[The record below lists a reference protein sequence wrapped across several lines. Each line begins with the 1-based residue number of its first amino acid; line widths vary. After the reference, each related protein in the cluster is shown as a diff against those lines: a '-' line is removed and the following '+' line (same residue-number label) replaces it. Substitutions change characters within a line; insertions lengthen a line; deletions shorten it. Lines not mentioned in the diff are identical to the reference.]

1 MSQVQEN
8 IIMVDNP
15 RVIKV
20 LNKRFTKQILNC
32 FTDTSKTAAEIA
44 SSVSFPKEKIY
55 YHIKN
60 LLDNEILFIA
70 DTEIVKGIEQKKFL
84 PTAKEFEIKG
94 EKKTKIKITK
104 DQSKEK
110 KQEEE
115 NRIKEDIQKQVGE
128 KRIEALRKINE
139 RRRSSDKRLTGRR
152 EKLARR
158 KKKKTKFSGKD
169 NRSNQNRRQE
179 KENRKNEIRRDSFDR
194 RFIKTEKDISQEK
207 KENIFPIQ
215 NGKHQSI
222 KYKNTLLN
230 LNGVNKAITFVH
242 SGNNVTFLQATL
254 GISGFQINRINN
266 YQLPIK
272 IKNHEIRTLPELIMN
287 VYQQFINKKR
297 RKKIYL
303 AIHSDDYQCEMTYVS
318 ARGRKEHHFK
328 RELLETLNQ
337 SYSINK
343 KNSYI
348 DYTKNPAH
356 KKNTVVCYSSKKA
369 QINQDYKIL
378 TDAGLQPRYNTS
390 MPKILHNIY
399 TYYNLDKS
407 NSYALLIY
415 IDRNKTHSVLTLG
428 NQVIES
434 RDFPKGLNHFIIRLS
449 ELAIGD
455 VSREEAISNALH
467 FLTYYGIES
476 KPSKTRLKDGFSFNK
491 AQSILSH
498 LSNRLINELKDS
510 IDYFSNVLQL
520 DGYTQLVISDI
531 YLAGPG
537 SHIKNFG
544 EKISDVLGIPVNHLD
559 TFNTASLKRTEELNK
574 HYFSR
579 IRGNYLIKKKN
590 NSNSNLES
598 VKKKIAEREKAIETS
613 KSPESAKYRLARLEI
628 EKSSKLKSIDTATK
642 KLIKTAKEFKDLKVE
657 YVNGQETLTSDLE
670 AVTAQL
676 DDQSE
681 ILLEKYKEYDYLIK
695 KISELEYESDHFQRK
710 KEEARKESKGRY
722 ESQIKAAARSRVTLT
737 DRKERYDQEM
747 DDQETKILKFQEALQ
762 AMNVKLENGHNEVAV
777 FEYLKEAIQNTA
789 NAFKRSFLAHLK
801 SINSLTKEDLN
812 TLQQAGYL
820 LAQNTKRLN
829 QIKESFANIVSGD
842 TDYKPEQYLD
852 GENGIETRKKLLDI
866 LDMVRDAPH
875 NLDQLKNLT
884 ATIVKLNIGQED
896 LKTKKERIQIQIKG
910 ARKNKKE
917 EKGALEILKKELGVH
932 ENDVKEKDKKRREI
946 LDILGYTRETME
958 MIHELINHSELLKE
972 LKPQQ
977 QSVGKELKELKD
989 QLIRLNSSI
998 VVCEQ
1003 MENDLDGSYD
1013 NLNSSYEEKSRRLND
1028 QRDEITLQEE
1038 DINNSINEHSQKEK
1052 SISLEINNAIKY
1064 IDELKKQGVQ
1074 HEQELENLNQQKR
1087 PLVHQAEKD
1096 KSELQKELNKKLK
1109 ELDKEKDRKI
1119 AEVEKT
1125 RDSTIKT
1132 FFKKE
1137 LLTLEKKQRSIQTLL
1152 ARSTKEIEKLIGD
1165 RNRVQASLIEKK
1177 KKKMPQIA
1185 DLQKQIKGWQR
1196 DLKRTRTIQE
1206 RLDALEVKRNE
1217 WDDLLEAEKRSADEQ
1232 INNLEKSIKRKRSDS
1247 YHRFLQE
1254 SLTRLNNEGDLVEIA
1269 KKMAEDSIAMDQEEI
1284 TKVSLALERFK
1295 KRYGTFTTRYRKN
1308 HKEIMIKLR
1317 PLGGRRK
1324 TITARINNAQRK
1336 IDAAEKIVQSLIDK
1350 LDQKNKM
1357 LSKKEG
1363 EFLTL
1368 NEKAEY
1374 RLNDI
1379 QLQIDQ
1385 IPEKESRAREEVDF
1399 KKAQQLAAVDDKKHT
1414 LENETLEAAQVID
1427 DAFQDEDLIIDVK
1440 KLESRMQSDYDEL
1453 ENTKV
1458 QIDTLEKE
1466 QEKIVK
1472 SISKLKGRLK
1482 NTQNKLAV
1490 VETKIRDEEDQFQV
1504 QKKQFME
1511 QMDTNK
1517 KELSQK
1523 QEYLLITDQKIEE
1536 LELHS
1541 AKLVEEF
1548 DTSESAIKELNK
1560 KIMVSDPVGK
1570 NEKRSQKNTRRK
1582 SVNTTDQLQYLT
1594 QMEKDLSIHVTHSEK
1609 SIKELNHLL
1618 DTMRDQESSIQS
1630 SISLLENDLEY
1641 YATDYEKVIILIE
1654 SNDEH
1659 LQKIGIDHRNSLN
1672 SISNVKD
1679 IYPAAKTILN
1689 ERVDALYTLIELK
1702 TKELEELDLQLRE
1715 LEDDLKEKR
1724 VEVAMFDQELS
1735 KINKDMKHVLE
1746 YSIYDQEQEPEDEEW
1761 KWEIAQ
1767 HKMQSY
1773 MDLAQIKTHSKEL
1786 FNEIIAMEQTIAN
1799 YKNQQTS
1806 INHMIAESERISQ
1819 KKIKRMEEAC
1829 TRLELQI
1836 TKEKNEIENLEMKV
1850 KELKSLAFN
1859 YGGRIETLEK
1869 ELKNFREQEVEYELM
1884 LKDLDRSLES
1894 IQNKSARIIMDKSAI
1909 KENTLELDYMANLG
1923 LLMDPYSKLNLLPD
1937 DHKEDYRYFPA
1948 NRILQNSLLA
1958 LLTVF
1963 SLAAYTQR
1971 SRAGVLESKLPVKQS
1986 ELSLLNMRQE
1996 MKEIVQSKNTVANTF
2011 SKLIYQD
2018 KKISS
2023 EMVLVLKYLSNMIP
2037 GNFNVTELKVDKV
2050 QVDPSKEIN
2059 KESEHSSITITV
2071 KGFYDKNLENASAL
2085 AESFRKDLES
2095 SSLFKKVNIGP
2106 GKKLKKL
2113 KTAITMSMVY

>member
-1 MSQVQEN
+1 MSQVQEKV
-8 IIMVDNP
+8 IIVDNP
-15 RVIKV
+15 RVIKI
-20 LNKRFTKQILNC
+20 LKKQFTKQILRC
-32 FTDTSKTAAEIA
+32 FIDTPKTAAEIA

-84 PTAKEFEIKG
+84 PTSKEFEIKG
-94 EKKTKIKITK
+94 AKKPRKQSTKEQIN
-104 DQSKEK
+104 E
-110 KQEEE
+110 
-115 NRIKEDIQKQVGE
+115 IKEEE
-128 KRIEALRKINE
+128 KRIKKDKDKLFKEKRNITIRKINE
-139 RRRSSDKRLTGRR
+139 RRRRAERRLIG
-152 EKLARR
+152 RR
-158 KKKKTKFSGKD
+158 KKLERRSKEKIKFSGKD
-169 NRSNQNRRQE
+169 NRSKHNRRQE
-179 KENRKNEIRRDSFDR
+179 KEKRKNDIRRDSFDR
-194 RFIKTEKDISQEK
+194 RYIKTEKNILNK
-207 KENIFPIQ
+207 NKENIFPIQ
-215 NGKHQSI
+215 NLKHQSI

-230 LNGVNKAITFVH
+230 LNGVRKAITFVH
-242 SGNNVTFLQATL
+242 SGNNVTFMQATL
-254 GISGFQINRINN
+254 GISGFKINRVNN

-272 IKNHEIRTLPELIMN
+272 IKDHEIRTLPELIMN
-287 VYQQFINKKR
+287 IYQQFIDKKR

-303 AIHSDDYQCEMTYVS
+303 AIHSDEYQCEMTYVS

-328 RELLETLNQ
+328 RELLETLNR

-343 KNSYI
+343 NNSYI
-348 DYTKNPAH
+348 DYTKNPSH
-356 KKNTVVCYSSKKA
+356 KKNSVVCYSSKKA
-369 QINQDYKIL
+369 QINQDYEIL

-390 MPKILHNIY
+390 MPKILQNIY

-407 NSYALLIY
+407 NSYSLLIY

-449 ELAIGD
+449 ELAIAD
-455 VSREEAISNALH
+455 VSKEEALSNAMH

-476 KPSKTRLKDGFSFNK
+476 KLSKTKLKDGFSFNK

-498 LSNRLINELKDS
+498 LSKQMINELKDS

-520 DGYTQLVISDI
+520 DGYTQPVISDI
-531 YLAGPG
+531 YIAGPG
-537 SHIKNFG
+537 SHIKNFA
-544 EKISDVLGIPVNHLD
+544 EKISDALGTPVNHLD
-559 TFNTASLKRTEELNK
+559 SFNTASLKKTEEINR
-574 HYFSR
+574 HFFSR
-579 IRGNYLIKKKN
+579 MRGNYLIKKKN
-590 NSNSNLES
+590 NSSSNLEK
-598 VKKKIAEREKAIETS
+598 VKKKITEREKAIETS

-642 KLIKTAKEFKDLKVE
+642 KLIKTAKEFKDFKSE
-657 YVNGQETLTSDLE
+657 YVDGQDTLSTDLE

-676 DDQSE
+676 DDKSE
-681 ILLEKYKEYDYLIK
+681 TLLEKYKEYDYLIK
-695 KISELEYESDHFQRK
+695 KISELEYESHQFQRK

-722 ESQIKAAARSRVTLT
+722 ESQIKAAARSRVALT
-737 DRKERYDQEM
+737 DRKERYDQEI
-747 DDQETKILKFQEALQ
+747 DDQETDILKFQEALQ
-762 AMNVKLENGHNEVAV
+762 TMNLKLENGHNEVAV
-777 FEYLKEAIQNTA
+777 FEYLKEAIQSTA

-820 LAQNTKRLN
+820 LSQNTKRLN
-829 QIKESFANIVSGD
+829 QIRNSFANIVSGE
-842 TDYKPEQYLD
+842 TDYKPDQYLD
-852 GENGIETRKKLLDI
+852 GENGIEIRKKLLDI
-866 LDMVRDAPH
+866 LDMVREAPH
-875 NLDQLKNLT
+875 NLDQLKKLT
-884 ATIVKLNIGQED
+884 ATIVKLNVEQED
-896 LKTKKERIQIQIKG
+896 LKTKKEQLKIQIKE

-917 EKGALEILKKELGVH
+917 EKDSLHILKKELGVH
-932 ENDVKEKDKKRREI
+932 ENDLKEKDKKRREI

-972 LKPQQ
+972 LKPEQ
-977 QSVGKELKELKD
+977 QSVRKELNELKD
-989 QLIRLNSSI
+989 LLIQLNSSI

-1003 MENDLDGSYD
+1003 MENEIDGSYD
-1013 NLNSSYEEKSRRLND
+1013 NLNSSYEEKSRRLNEEL
-1028 QRDEITLQEE
+1028 DEIRLQEE

-1052 SISLEINNAIKY
+1052 SIGLEINNAIIY

-1074 HEQELENLNQQKR
+1074 HEQELENLNPQIR
-1087 PLVHQAEKD
+1087 PLFHQAEKD
-1096 KSELQKELNKKLK
+1096 KGELQKQLNKKLK
-1109 ELDKEKDRKI
+1109 ELDQEKNRKI
-1119 AEVEKT
+1119 AEAEKT

-1152 ARSTKEIEKLIGD
+1152 VRSTKEIEKLIGD
-1165 RNRVQASLIEKK
+1165 RDRVQASLIEKK
-1177 KKKMPQIA
+1177 KKKIPQIA

-1206 RLDALEVKRNE
+1206 RLDALEGKRNE
-1217 WDDLLEAEKRSADEQ
+1217 WDGLLEAEKRSAEQ
-1232 INNLEKSIKRKRSDS
+1232 QIKSLEKSIERKRSDS
-1247 YHRFLQE
+1247 YHLFLQE
-1254 SLTRLNNEGDLVEIA
+1254 SLTRLNNEGDLIEIA
-1269 KKMAEDSIAMDQEEI
+1269 KKMAEDSINMDQEEI
-1284 TKVSLALERFK
+1284 TKISLALDRFK
-1295 KRYGTFTTRYRKN
+1295 KRYDTFMIRYRKN
-1308 HKEIMIKLR
+1308 YKEIMIKLR
-1317 PLGGRRK
+1317 PLGGKRK

-1336 IDAAEKIVQSLIDK
+1336 IDAAEKTVQSMIDK
-1350 LDQKNKM
+1350 LDKKNKM

-1363 EFLTL
+1363 EYLAL

-1385 IPEKESRAREEVDF
+1385 IPEKESRAREEVDH
-1399 KKAQQLAAVDDKKHT
+1399 KNAQRLAAIDDKKHT
-1414 LENETLEAAQVID
+1414 LENETLEATQVID
-1427 DAFQDEDLIIDVK
+1427 NAFQDEDLIIDLK
-1440 KLESRMQSDYDEL
+1440 KLESRMRSDDEEL

-1458 QIDTLEKE
+1458 QINALEKGK
-1466 QEKIVK
+1466 EKIIK
-1472 SISKLKGRLK
+1472 SLSKLKGRLK

-1490 VETKIRDEEDQFQV
+1490 VAKKIREEEDQYQV
-1504 QKKQFME
+1504 QKNQFME
-1511 QMDTNK
+1511 KMDTNK

-1523 QEYLLITDQKIEE
+1523 QESLLTTNQKIEE
-1536 LELHS
+1536 LELHFVQ
-1541 AKLVEEF
+1541 LVEEI
-1548 DTSESAIKELNK
+1548 DKSGSAIRDLNN
-1560 KIMVSDPVGK
+1560 KIMVSDPIGK
-1570 NEKRSQKNTRRK
+1570 NEKRNQKNTRRK
-1582 SVNTTDQLQYLT
+1582 NINTSEQLQYLT
-1594 QMEKDLSIHVTHSEK
+1594 QMEKDLSIHVTHTEK

-1618 DTMRDQESSIQS
+1618 DTKRDQESSIQS

-1659 LQKIGIDHRNSLN
+1659 LQKIGFDHRSSLN

-1679 IYPAAKTILN
+1679 IYPSAKTILN

-1702 TKELEELDLQLRE
+1702 TKEQEDLDIQLHE

-1773 MDLAQIKTHSKEL
+1773 MDLAQIKTRSKEL
-1786 FNEIIAMEQTIAN
+1786 FNEIILMEETIAN

-1819 KKIKRMEEAC
+1819 KKIKRMEETC

-1869 ELKNFREQEVEYELM
+1869 ELKDFREQEVEYELM

-1894 IQNKSARIIMDKSAI
+1894 IQNKSARIIMDKGAI

-1923 LLMDPYSKLNLLPD
+1923 LLMDPYSKLNLLPE
-1937 DHKEDYRYFPA
+1937 DHKEDYRYFST
-1948 NRILQNSLLA
+1948 NRILQNSLLV

-1963 SLAAYTQR
+1963 SLAAFAQR
-1971 SRAGVLESKLPVKQS
+1971 SRVGELESKLPVKQS

-1996 MKEIVQSKNTVANTF
+1996 MKEIVQSKNTVANRF
-2011 SKLIYQD
+2011 SKLIYHD

-2037 GNFNVTELKVDKV
+2037 ENFKVTALKVDKV
-2050 QVDPSKEIN
+2050 QIDPSKEIN
-2059 KESEHSSITITV
+2059 KESEDSSITINV

-2085 AESFRKDLES
+2085 AESFRKNLEGS
-2095 SSLFKKVNIGP
+2095 NLFKKVNIGP

-2113 KTAITMSMVY
+2113 KTEITMSMIY

>member
-1 MSQVQEN
+1 MSQVQQKV
-8 IIMVDNP
+8 IIVDNP
-15 RVIKV
+15 RVIKI
-20 LNKRFTKQILNC
+20 LKKRFTKQILNC
-32 FTDTSKTAAEIA
+32 FRDVPKTAAEIA

-70 DTEIVKGIEQKKFL
+70 DTEIVKGIEQKQFL
-84 PTAKEFEIKG
+84 PTAKEYEIKG
-94 EKKTKIKITK
+94 EKKTRIQLTK
-104 DQSKEK
+104 DQKNEFK
-110 KQEEE
+110 KEEE
-115 NRIKEDIQKQVGE
+115 KRIKEDLDTPVKE
-128 KRIEALRKINE
+128 NRNESLRKINE
-139 RRRSSDKRLTGRR
+139 RRRRAERRLIGRR
-152 EKLARR
+152 EKLERR
-158 KKKKTKFSGKD
+158 SKEKTKFSGKD
-169 NRSNQNRRQE
+169 NRSKQNRRQE
-179 KENRKNEIRRDSFDR
+179 KEKRKNEIRRDSFDR
-194 RFIKTEKDISQEK
+194 RFIKTGKHISNKK

-222 KYKNTLLN
+222 RYKNTLLN
-230 LNGVNKAITFVH
+230 LNGVRKAITFVH

-254 GISGFQINRINN
+254 GISGFQINRVNN

-272 IKNHEIRTLPELIMN
+272 IKDHEIRTLPELIMN
-287 VYQQFINKKR
+287 VYQQFIDKKR

-303 AIHSDDYQCEMTYVS
+303 AIHSDEYQCEMTYVS

-328 RELLETLNQ
+328 RELLETLNR

-343 KNSYI
+343 NNSYI
-348 DYTKNPAH
+348 DYTKNPSH
-356 KKNTVVCYSSKKA
+356 KKNSVVCYSSKKA
-369 QINQDYKIL
+369 QINQDYEIL

-390 MPKILHNIY
+390 MPKILHNIFM
-399 TYYNLDKS
+399 YYNLDKS

-455 VSREEAISNALH
+455 VSKEEALSNALH

-476 KPSKTRLKDGFSFNK
+476 KLSKTKLKDGFSFNK

-520 DGYTQLVISDI
+520 DGYTQPVIGDI
-531 YLAGPG
+531 YISGPG

-544 EKISDVLGIPVNHLD
+544 EKISDALGIPVNHLD
-559 TFNTASLKRTEELNK
+559 TFNTASLKKTEEINR
-574 HYFSR
+574 HFFNR
-579 IRGNYLIKKKN
+579 MRGNYLIKKKN
-590 NSNSNLES
+590 NSSSSLEK

-657 YVNGQETLTSDLE
+657 YVDGQDTLATDLE
-670 AVTAQL
+670 AVTVQL

-681 ILLEKYKEYDYLIK
+681 TLLEKYKEYDYSIK
-695 KISELEYESDHFQRK
+695 KISELEYESDQFQRK
-710 KEEARKESKGRY
+710 KEKTRKESKGRY

-737 DRKERYDQEM
+737 DRKERYDQEI
-747 DDQETKILKFQEALQ
+747 DDHEIDILKFQEGLQ
-762 AMNVKLENGHNEVAV
+762 TMNVKLENGNNEIAV

-820 LAQNTKRLN
+820 LSQNTKRLN
-829 QIKESFANIVSGD
+829 QIRKSFANIVSGQ
-842 TDYKPEQYLD
+842 TDYKPDQYLD
-852 GENGIETRKKLLDI
+852 GENGIEIRKKLLDI
-866 LDMVRDAPH
+866 LDMVREAPH
-875 NLDQLKNLT
+875 NLDQLKKLT
-884 ATIVKLNIGQED
+884 ATIVKLNIEQED
-896 LKTKKERIQIQIKG
+896 LKTKKEQLKIQIKE
-910 ARKNKKE
+910 ARKNNKE
-917 EKGALEILKKELGVH
+917 EKEALQILKKELAVH
-932 ENDVKEKDKKRREI
+932 ENDLKEKDKKRREI

-958 MIHELINHSELLKE
+958 LIHELINHRELLKE
-972 LKPQQ
+972 LKPEQ
-977 QSVGKELKELKD
+977 QSVGKELSELKD
-989 QLIRLNSSI
+989 LLIQLTSSI

-1013 NLNSSYEEKSRRLND
+1013 NLNISYEEKSRRLNE
-1028 QRDEITLQEE
+1028 QLDEIRLQEE

-1052 SISLEINNAIKY
+1052 SIGLEITNAKNY

-1074 HEQELENLNQQKR
+1074 HEQELENFNPQIR

-1096 KSELQKELNKKLK
+1096 KSELQKVLNKKLK
-1109 ELDKEKDRKI
+1109 ELDQQKDRKI
-1119 AEVEKT
+1119 AEAEKT

-1137 LLTLEKKQRSIQTLL
+1137 LMILEKKQRSIQTLL

-1165 RNRVQASLIEKK
+1165 RDKIQASLVEKK

-1206 RLDALEVKRNE
+1206 RLDALEEKRNE
-1217 WDDLLEAEKRSADEQ
+1217 WNDLLEAEKRSADQQ
-1232 INNLEKSIKRKRSDS
+1232 IKSLEKSIERKRSDS
-1247 YHRFLQE
+1247 YHLFLQE

-1284 TKVSLALERFK
+1284 TKINLALERFK
-1295 KRYGTFTTRYRKN
+1295 KRYDTFMIRYRKN

-1317 PLGGRRK
+1317 PLGGKRK

-1336 IDAAEKIVQSLIDK
+1336 IDAAEKTVQSIIDK
-1350 LDQKNKM
+1350 LDKKNIM

-1385 IPEKESRAREEVDF
+1385 IPEKESRAREEVDY
-1399 KKAQQLAAVDDKKHT
+1399 KKAQRITTIDDKKHI
-1414 LENETLEAAQVID
+1414 LENETLEAEKVID
-1427 DAFQDEDLIIDVK
+1427 DALQDEDLIIDVK
-1440 KLESRMQSDYDEL
+1440 KLESRMRSDYDEL

-1466 QEKIVK
+1466 KEKIVK
-1472 SISKLKGRLK
+1472 SLSKLKGRLK
-1482 NTQNKLAV
+1482 NTQNKIAV
-1490 VETKIRDEEDQFQV
+1490 FETKIREEEDQYQV
-1504 QKKQFME
+1504 QKNQFME
-1511 QMDTNK
+1511 KMDTKK

-1523 QEYLLITDQKIEE
+1523 QESLLTTNQKIEE
-1536 LELHS
+1536 LELHL
-1541 AKLVEEF
+1541 AQLVEEF
-1548 DTSESAIKELNK
+1548 DKSESAIRDLNK
-1560 KIMVSDPVGK
+1560 KIMVSDPIGK
-1570 NEKRSQKNTRRK
+1570 NQKRSQKNTKRK
-1582 SVNTTDQLQYLT
+1582 NMNTSEQLQYLT

-1672 SISNVKD
+1672 NISNVKD
-1679 IYPAAKTILN
+1679 IYPSVKTILN

-1702 TKELEELDLQLRE
+1702 TKEQEELDFQLHE

-1761 KWEIAQ
+1761 KWEIDQ

-1773 MDLAQIKTHSKEL
+1773 MDLAQIKTRSKEM
-1786 FNEIIAMEQTIAN
+1786 FNEIISMEETIAN

-1806 INHMIAESERISQ
+1806 INHMIAESERINQ
-1819 KKIKRMEEAC
+1819 KKIKRMEEVC

-1869 ELKNFREQEVEYELM
+1869 ELKDFREQEVEYGLM
-1884 LKDLDRSLES
+1884 LKDLDRSIES
-1894 IQNKSARIIMDKSAI
+1894 IQNKSARIIMDKGTI

-1937 DHKEDYRYFPA
+1937 DHKEDYRYFST
-1948 NRILQNSLLA
+1948 NRILQNSLLV

-1963 SLAAYTQR
+1963 SLASYAQR
-1971 SRAGVLESKLPVKQS
+1971 SRVGVLESKLPVKQS

-1996 MKEIVQSKNTVANTF
+1996 MKEIVQNKNAVANRF

-2018 KKISS
+2018 KKISN
-2023 EMVLVLKYLSNMIP
+2023 EMVLVLKYLSNMTP

-2050 QVDPSKEIN
+2050 MADPLKEIN
-2059 KESEHSSITITV
+2059 RESEHSSITINV
-2071 KGFYDKNLENASAL
+2071 KGFYYKNMEDASAL

-2095 SSLFKKVNIGP
+2095 SNLFKKVNIGP

-2113 KTAITMSMVY
+2113 KTEITMSMVY